1 MQYCLSNTLVDG
13 YSSCRAQV
21 KRLTGLNASHPA
33 EILLKLFE

>member
-21 KRLTGLNASHPA
+21 KRLNASHPA